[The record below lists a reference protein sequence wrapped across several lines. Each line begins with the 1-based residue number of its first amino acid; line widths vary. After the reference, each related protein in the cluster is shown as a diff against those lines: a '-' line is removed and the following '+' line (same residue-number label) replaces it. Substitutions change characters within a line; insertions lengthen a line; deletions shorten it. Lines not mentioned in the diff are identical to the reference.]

1 MSRKIKACD
10 LQRYHRLSSWRN
22 FTKGNKLEQAHQI
35 YVHNVLHLKSLSH
48 HNLSE
53 KIALLT
59 FVVVKNAF
67 VVLYSPRKDA
77 GMKQDRQVRQS
88 VFVPVTNS
96 LCKKK

>member
-1 MSRKIKACD
+1 MKLGEILQKAT
-10 LQRYHRLSSWRN
+10 STS
-22 FTKGNKLEQAHQI
+22 
-35 YVHNVLHLKSLSH
+35 
-48 HNLSE
+48 NLCAQCATFKAYLIIICQK